1 MNTKKIPALIMLI
14 AGSIACIMTYLN
26 HYDLKDMLIVLILV
40 LIVFLIIGLIV
51 KAILDSIHLPK
62 SDAVNPEGEVIEK
75 KDEETAPDQEEGTP
89 EGEPVSEG
97 TAETPEEGAPS

>member
-1 MNTKKIPALIMLI
+1 MNTRRIPALIMLI

-51 KAILDSIHLPK
+51 KGILDSIHLPG
-62 SDAVNPEGEVIEK
+62 SEAVNPDGEVIEK
-75 KDEETAPDQEEGTP
+75 KDEESEGSEQEENP
-89 EGEPVSEG
+89 EGEGEEESEP
-97 TAETPEEGAPS
+97 EPEEEAQQS